1 MCALL
6 FDSGIYKTIT
16 LSDVIVDLKQVPE
29 LCTVKVRMYV
39 RMYVLISWLVMMTG
53 KMLYFLT
60 PYTKV
65 SLPTPPL
72 PLSSRLLPSPSLCP
86 PVHVPC

>member
-16 LSDVIVDLKQVPE
+16 LPDVIVDLKQVPE

-39 RMYVLISWLVMMTG
+39 RMYVLIS
-53 KMLYFLT
+53 
-60 PYTKV
+60 
-65 SLPTPPL
+65 
-72 PLSSRLLPSPSLCP
+72 
-86 PVHVPC
+86 

>member
-39 RMYVLISWLVMMTG
+39 RMYVLIS
-53 KMLYFLT
+53 
-60 PYTKV
+60 
-65 SLPTPPL
+65 
-72 PLSSRLLPSPSLCP
+72 
-86 PVHVPC
+86 